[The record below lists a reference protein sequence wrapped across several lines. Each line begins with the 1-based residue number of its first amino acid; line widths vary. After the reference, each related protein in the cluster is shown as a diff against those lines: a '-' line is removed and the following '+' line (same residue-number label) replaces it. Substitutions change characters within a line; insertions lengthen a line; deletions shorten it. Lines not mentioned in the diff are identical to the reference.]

1 MYSLWFMFG
10 CKLPLNLS
18 VQLHTDAIPLGNP
31 NRLVHNDSSSSRSSL
46 GSITSCLTKAEQNK
60 CTERAW
66 YRKAVYSAL
75 RVEFALDLCYVPNL
89 TAEIVISFSL
99 NRLSNFITIIIV
111 IRPNDECFSFL
122 ELHFK
127 PVSSPL
133 EDQRYKTSSKADNQI
148 SNLLCIGFDLFRRL
162 HVLFLPKLFNNFG
175 C

>member
-1 MYSLWFMFG
+1 MCYVQCLCGRWLRLQLWGALYHFSYRLDVMYSLWFMFG

-46 GSITSCLTKAEQNK
+46 GSITRSCLTKAEQNK

-75 RVEFALDLCYVPNL
+75 RVEFALDVCYVPNL

-122 ELHFK
+122 
-127 PVSSPL
+127 
-133 EDQRYKTSSKADNQI
+133 
-148 SNLLCIGFDLFRRL
+148 
-162 HVLFLPKLFNNFG
+162 
-175 C
+175 